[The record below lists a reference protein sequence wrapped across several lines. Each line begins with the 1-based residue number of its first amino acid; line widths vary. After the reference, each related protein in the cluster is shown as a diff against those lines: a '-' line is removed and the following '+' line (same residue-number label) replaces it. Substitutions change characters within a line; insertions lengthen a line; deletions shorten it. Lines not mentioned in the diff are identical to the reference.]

1 MPLNR
6 LAERTSAE
14 SALFDYL
21 KKRPSQTE
29 SDISRTAADVAASR
43 GRTFSSASDIA
54 GGLATRFNPDIQ
66 SQFAPAAS
74 RVSEDLEAQNKE
86 ALGLRRIRESREN
99 LNKNFSVMLN
109 RLVNAGV
116 DRTQAENVSRQF
128 ALDEENRKFKS
139 TESEKDRQATLK
151 QADIRD
157 AFNRRMI
164 EEERRSAERQRA
176 SALKNGLIRSL
187 FGAVATIGTA
197 AAIAASGGTAAI
209 VAGTGGAA
217 LAALPAVVG
226 EGATLMEQSAFVSRK
241 RSDYER
247 R

>member
-1 MPLNR
+1 MPINR

-29 SDISRTAADVAASR
+29 SDISRTGADVAASR
-43 GRTFSSASDIA
+43 ARTFSSASDIA
-54 GGLATRFNPDIQ
+54 GWLATRFNPDIQ
-66 SQFAPAAS
+66 DQFTPAAS
-74 RVSEDLEAQNKE
+74 RVSEDLEAQNRE
-86 ALGLRRIRESREN
+86 ALELRRIRESREN

-116 DRTQAENVSRQF
+116 DRAQAESVSRQF

-139 TESEKDRQATLK
+139 SESEKDRQATLK

-176 SALKNGLIRSL
+176 EALKNALIRSL
-187 FGAVATIGTA
+187 FGTAATIATA
-197 AAIAASGGTAAI
+197 AAI
-209 VAGTGGAA
+209 AGTGGAA
-217 LAALPAVVG
+217 AVAIPAIVG
-226 EGATLMEQSAFVSRK
+226 SVGSQFGPRETDTA
-241 RSDYER
+241 
-247 R
+247 